1 MRFSSVLVATAHA
14 ADDYQDYVEAF
25 SYILDAAEYHGLHVI
40 SPTVRKGRGE
50 GQEAWWLAQFL
61 GACEADTTYD
71 CDIDAIHAFDLHNY
85 NCKASKWE
93 GDASFMAQMK
103 DDLVYELTQQTHAFR
118 TEADWRA
125 WASRQG

>member
-1 MRFSSVLVATAHA
+1 MQCNAGLELTEQLGLLIPQFTKPVQYISTINEPWETTAHA

-71 CDIDAIHAFDLHNY
+71 CDIDAIHAFDLVRCNV
-85 NCKASKWE
+85 S
-93 GDASFMAQMK
+93 S
-103 DDLVYELTQQTHAFR
+103 THAHR
-118 TEADWRA
+118 H
-125 WASRQG
+125 

>member
-1 MRFSSVLVATAHA
+1 MTRRVLRRWETTAHA

-71 CDIDAIHAFDLHNY
+71 CDIDAIHAFDLVRCNV
-85 NCKASKWE
+85 S
-93 GDASFMAQMK
+93 S
-103 DDLVYELTQQTHAFR
+103 THAHR
-118 TEADWRA
+118 H
-125 WASRQG
+125 